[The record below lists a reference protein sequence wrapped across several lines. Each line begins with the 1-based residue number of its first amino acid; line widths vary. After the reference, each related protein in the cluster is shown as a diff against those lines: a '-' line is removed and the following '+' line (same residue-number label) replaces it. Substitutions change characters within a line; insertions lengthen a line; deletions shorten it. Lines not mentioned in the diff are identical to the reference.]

1 MLDWLAQSLGPGMEL
16 TLLFLVSFIAGSIV
30 PVSSE
35 LILIGVLKLN
45 AALLWPALVSAT
57 AGNTLGGLSSYL
69 LGRFLPEGKSP
80 PPQSLSERVKRYGT
94 PILFF
99 AWLPWI
105 GDPLC
110 VAAGWLRLNVW
121 QCAIFMVIG
130 KFARYWL
137 IAVTV
142 R

>member
-80 PPQSLSERVKRYGT
+80 PPQSLRERVKRYGT